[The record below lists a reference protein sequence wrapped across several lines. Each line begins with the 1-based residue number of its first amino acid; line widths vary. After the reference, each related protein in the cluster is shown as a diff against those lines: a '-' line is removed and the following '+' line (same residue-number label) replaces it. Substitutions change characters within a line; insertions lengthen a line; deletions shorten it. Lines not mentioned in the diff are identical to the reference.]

1 MKKSDLE
8 PALNLALAIC
18 GHDGYLSDT
27 ELDVLNEYF
36 CATYSMSEDDFAAA
50 VDAFFNS
57 EEQLEVLVAGVA
69 DTAAALDIAEKAAA
83 SDGLDPRENFALVR
97 CRQFS
102 ELRQETTPNANRD

>member
-1 MKKSDLE
+1 MKESDLK

-27 ELDVLNEYF
+27 ELGVLNEYF
-36 CATYSMSEDDFAAA
+36 CMTYSMPEDNFVAA
-50 VDAFFNS
+50 VDAFFES
-57 EEQLEVLVAGVA
+57 EEQLEVLVAAVT
-69 DTAAALDIAEKAAA
+69 DTEAALDIAEEAAA

-102 ELRQETTPNANRD
+102 EARREST

>member
-1 MKKSDLE
+1 MKESDLK

-27 ELDVLNEYF
+27 ELGVLNEYF
-36 CATYSMSEDDFAAA
+36 CTTYSMSEDNFVAA
-50 VDAFFNS
+50 VDAFFES
-57 EEQLEVLVAGVA
+57 EEQLEVLVAAVT
-69 DTAAALDIAEKAAA
+69 DTEAALDIAEEAAA

-102 ELRQETTPNANRD
+102 EARREST

>member
-1 MKKSDLE
+1 MKESDLK

-27 ELDVLNEYF
+27 ELGVLSGYF
-36 CATYSMSEDDFAAA
+36 CATHSMSEGEFAAA
-50 VDAFFNS
+50 VDAFFDS
-57 EEQLEVLVAGVA
+57 EEQLDALVAAVS
-69 DTAAALDIAEKAAA
+69 DTKTALDIAEEAAA

-102 ELRQETTPNANRD
+102 EARREST

>member
-36 CATYSMSEDDFAAA
+36 CATHSMSEDDFAAA
-50 VDAFFNS
+50 VDAFFDS
-57 EEQLEVLVAGVA
+57 EEQLEALMAAVT
-69 DTAAALDIAEKAAA
+69 DTVTALDIAEEAAA

-102 ELRQETTPNANRD
+102 QSRQETTQNAN